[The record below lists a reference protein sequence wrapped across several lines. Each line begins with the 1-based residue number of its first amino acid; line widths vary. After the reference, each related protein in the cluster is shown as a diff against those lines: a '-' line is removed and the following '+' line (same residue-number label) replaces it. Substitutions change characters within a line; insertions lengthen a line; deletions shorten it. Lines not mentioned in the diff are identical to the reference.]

1 MPLLDCMSGSSKE
14 EAEKAIYPAKQQ
26 LPAHVKDMVK
36 GQKLVM
42 IINMAAMS
50 QGKSGAVTA
59 MLSPVFGNIN
69 TIVYTLK

>member
-1 MPLLDCMSGSSKE
+1 
-14 EAEKAIYPAKQQ
+14 
-26 LPAHVKDMVK
+26 MVK